1 MTMKNTTEGEREF
14 FFFKWFIS
22 EELKDPDFADDTCLL
37 SHNFV
42 KMEKKLMEFAKCR
55 NNCQITE
62 KL

>member
-1 MTMKNTTEGEREF
+1 
-14 FFFKWFIS
+14 
-22 EELKDPDFADDTCLL
+22 L

-62 KL
+62 KLWENPVTKN